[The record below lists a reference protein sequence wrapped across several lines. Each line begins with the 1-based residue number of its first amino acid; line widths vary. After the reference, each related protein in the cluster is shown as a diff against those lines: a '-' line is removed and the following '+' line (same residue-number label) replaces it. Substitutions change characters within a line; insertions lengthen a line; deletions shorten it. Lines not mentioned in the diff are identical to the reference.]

1 MVGGRWQIL
10 VSVED
15 GSAGAG
21 AEEGSDFE
29 PGSRLARLKGAG
41 ENYLLRARGY
51 GPRIR
56 LYFPVVLSCSNLTI
70 HGSRPSAYGLQ
81 GVVQL
86 KSQNPVKKKKAA
98 SCCCIQGWLATTHPA
113 IAHVNSKHL
122 HVLCHSGRVSVQGLT
137 PTICA
142 VSNAC
147 LPCDARQGLLEGT
160 PKSGVAARPSKT
172 QG

>member
-86 KSQNPVKKKKAA
+86 KSQNPVKKKKKQPVVAVFRVGLRLRILQLHMRTPNTCM
-98 SCCCIQGWLATTHPA
+98 CCATQA
-113 IAHVNSKHL
+113 M
-122 HVLCHSGRVSVQGLT
+122 C
-137 PTICA
+137 
-142 VSNAC
+142 
-147 LPCDARQGLLEGT
+147 
-160 PKSGVAARPSKT
+160 PSKV
-172 QG
+172 

>member
-86 KSQNPVKKKKAA
+86 KSQNPVKKKKSSQLLLYSGLACDYA
-98 SCCCIQGWLATTHPA
+98 SCNCTCELQTPA
-113 IAHVNSKHL
+113 
-122 HVLCHSGRVSVQGLT
+122 
-137 PTICA
+137 CA
-142 VSNAC
+142 VP
-147 LPCDARQGLLEGT
+147 LRPCVRPRSDSHDLCGL
-160 PKSGVAARPSKT
+160 KCVFAM
-172 QG
+172 